1 MDAKNGLVHD
11 LRVVGQQP
19 NYVDASEVESL
30 NQRVDEIFT
39 EVDQI
44 EQKLIEVEQFYSNS
58 NVKHLNASKS
68 GSIVKDKDKEK
79 IFANFFKRQ
88 RDASRREADAA
99 KRRQDLMR
107 QFENIL
113 LKMTQLKWAT
123 PFMQPVDVVG
133 LGLHDYYEVIE
144 KPMDFSTII
153 SKMEARDGTG
163 YKNVREISADVRLI
177 FKNAM
182 KYNDEKDD
190 VHVMAKSL
198 LDKFETKWLQL
209 LPKVDE
215 DEKLRREEEAEMQL
229 DMQLAR
235 EVAHAKTAR
244 DLSSELDKVEMNLEE
259 LKELALQ
266 KCRSGSIAYIF
277 GVAGYG
283 DPICA
288 CTVKMTTEEKKRLG
302 SAITR
307 LPPHDIDKALEI
319 IAQNDPTFQA
329 AGETV
334 EVDIDAQSEYTLWK
348 LKLFVK
354 DALQQAQMKSSPK
367 PGGHHH
373 NNNNGDNNQNGNNR
387 RKREL
392 GDPIVSNPQKKSR
405 KLPT

>member
-1 MDAKNGLVHD
+1 MDAKNGPVRD
-11 LRVVGQQP
+11 LRVVGQQI
-19 NYVDASEVESL
+19 NYVDVSEVESL

-39 EVDQI
+39 EVDQL
-44 EQKLIEVEQFYSNS
+44 EQKLIEVEHFYSNS
-58 NVKHLNASKS
+58 NAKHLNASKS

-79 IFANFFKRQ
+79 ILANFFKRQ
-88 RDASRREADAA
+88 QDAAHREADAA
-99 KRRQDLMR
+99 KRKQDLMR

-215 DEKLRREEEAEMQL
+215 DEKLRREEEAQMQL

-266 KCRSGSIAYIF
+266 KCR
-277 GVAGYG
+277 
-283 DPICA
+283 
-288 CTVKMTTEEKKRLG
+288 KMTTEEKKRLG

-373 NNNNGDNNQNGNNR
+373 HNNNNNGDNHQNGNNR

-392 GDPIVSNPQKKSR
+392 GDPIVGNPQKKSR
-405 KLPT
+405 KLPG

>member
-1 MDAKNGLVHD
+1 MDAKNGPVRD
-11 LRVVGQQP
+11 LRVVGQQI
-19 NYVDASEVESL
+19 NYVDVSQVESL

-39 EVDQI
+39 EVDQL

-58 NVKHLNASKS
+58 NAKHLNSSKS

-79 IFANFFKRQ
+79 ILANFFKRQ
-88 RDASRREADAA
+88 QDAAHREADAD
-99 KRRQDLMR
+99 KRKQDLMR

-215 DEKLRREEEAEMQL
+215 DEKLRREEEAQMQL

-266 KCRSGSIAYIF
+266 KCR
-277 GVAGYG
+277 
-283 DPICA
+283 
-288 CTVKMTTEEKKRLG
+288 KMTTEEKKRLG

-367 PGGHHH
+367 PGGHHN

-392 GDPIVSNPQKKSR
+392 GDPIVGNPQKKSR
-405 KLPT
+405 KLPG